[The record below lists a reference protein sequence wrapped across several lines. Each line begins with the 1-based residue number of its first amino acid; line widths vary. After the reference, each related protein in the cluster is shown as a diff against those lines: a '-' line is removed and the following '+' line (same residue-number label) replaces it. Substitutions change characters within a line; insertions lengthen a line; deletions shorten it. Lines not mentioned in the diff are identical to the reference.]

1 MRRHVVDM
9 LWKVGAYEESE
20 GERKNETKETQAEEL
35 RQTFLH
41 TNMLIHT
48 NTPHTQL
55 WFYTRARYRT
65 NTFTRKRFCAQT
77 LLHTGPFTHKHFYT
91 QPFYTQTL
99 LHTDAFTHKH
109 FCTQTL
115 LHTVPF
121 THSSF
126 TRDGFYTREYDE
138 CLHTNACQ
146 RKFHG
151 GNPELRTFTFS
162 LAQRSLCPVG
172 MCLKRSWSHI
182 IASPKIIVSSWHAP

>member
-9 LWKVGAYEESE
+9 LWKVGGYEEIE

-77 LLHTGPFTHKHFYT
+77 LLHTDPFTHKHFYT

-99 LHTDAFTHKH
+99 LHTDAFTQSPFH
-109 FCTQTL
+109 TQ
-115 LHTVPF
+115 F
-121 THSSF
+121 
-126 TRDGFYTREYDE
+126 FYTRWL
-138 CLHTNACQ
+138 LHARIWRMFTHKRLSKEVSW
-146 RKFHG
+146 RKPRVTDFHI
-151 GNPELRTFTFS
+151 LT
-162 LAQRSLCPVG
+162 
-172 MCLKRSWSHI
+172 
-182 IASPKIIVSSWHAP
+182 SPKIIVSSWHVP